1 MSTNENNVIEDKY
14 DEELNAFFMV
24 IAPVIKI
31 VVDITKKK
39 PALTDPIFFNGEKIR
54 CDGHYVVLADG
65 LKYLKISEGDRS
77 GYVKETALVKL

>member
-1 MSTNENNVIEDKY
+1 MSTDETNVVEELY
-14 DEELNAFFMV
+14 DEELNTFFMV

-31 VVDITKKK
+31 IVDITKKK

-54 CDGHYVVLADG
+54 CDGHYVVMNG

-77 GYVKETALVKL
+77 GYVKESALVKL